1 MTTYTM
7 LLTKSN
13 CTETVQPVTDNI
25 YYATNIA
32 LAVLSVVI
40 GVFAVG
46 LNSSVIASVSKTP
59 SLRRPANLLL
69 CSIAASDLLVGLVV
83 LPTYVTARL
92 LKINSGVSIC
102 VADFVWNL
110 YSFFLVLFSGASL
123 VQLCVMSWD
132 RYKAV
137 SDPMVYRANVSKRK
151 TLKSIAVSWL
161 MWATLTILLKFAVP
175 QALSKY
181 ILPPIGAVLI
191 LVPIASQVAMYKAI
205 RRHNQQIVDIN
216 SQTTAVALAREK
228 KIAVTLRYVLTA
240 LLVCLLMP
248 VIVQIVS
255 VAIGNEKFVTYGVPW
270 AISFVFLNSCINPV
284 IYFLRH
290 PEMRAG
296 VRSVFGC

>member
-1 MTTYTM
+1 M
-7 LLTKSN
+7 LNTKTN

-59 SLRRPANLLL
+59 SLQRPANLLL

-83 LPTYVTARL
+83 LPTYVIARL

-161 MWATLTILLKFAVP
+161 IWVTLTILLKFAVP

-181 ILPPIGAVLI
+181 ILPFTGIVLMV
-191 LVPIASQVAMYKAI
+191 VPIASQVAMYKAI

-228 KIAVTLRYVLTA
+228 KIAATLRYVLTA
-240 LLVCLLMP
+240 LLVCLLVP
-248 VIVQIVS
+248 AIVQIVS
-255 VAIGNEKFVTYGVPW
+255 VAIGNEKFATYGVPW